1 MLQLRMLCSMQ
12 HVKRV
17 VYRVI
22 LDNSQQ
28 NIQNVPTPDL
38 IYLRLLGHAM
48 LYHVYWFIIHS
59 LKRGAVFAY
68 NW

>member
-1 MLQLRMLCSMQ
+1 MQ

-28 NIQNVPTPDL
+28 NIQNVPTPEDWAWTKKDATNLDDL

-48 LYHVYWFIIHS
+48 LYGFRPCILVYNTFT
-59 LKRGAVFAY
+59 
-68 NW
+68 